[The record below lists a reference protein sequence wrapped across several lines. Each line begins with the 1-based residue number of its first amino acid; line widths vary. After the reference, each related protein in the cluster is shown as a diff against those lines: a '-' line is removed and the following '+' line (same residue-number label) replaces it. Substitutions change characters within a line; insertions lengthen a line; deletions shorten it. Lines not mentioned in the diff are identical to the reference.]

1 MINSNRLDYRHRID
15 EADEKDENPKIE
27 MPQLTRYEEDEE
39 IKTLKR
45 TIESGKASKAF
56 LEKYMVQNGLLYYL
70 SNRDED
76 VRPRLYIPKQIRGD
90 LLRQLHDDMW
100 HIGIDKTYEL
110 IGRKYFWP
118 GLYKDVTKHVNSCV
132 VCQSRSGKCE
142 IAPLEKTDVPFY
154 PFEKISL
161 DVSGPYGESSQGNK
175 YIVSFV
181 DWLTN

>member
-1 MINSNRLDYRHRID
+1 
-15 EADEKDENPKIE
+15 
-27 MPQLTRYEEDEE
+27 
-39 IKTLKR
+39 
-45 TIESGKASKAF
+45 
-56 LEKYMVQNGLLYYL
+56 MVQNVLLYYL

-76 VRPRLYIPKQIRGD
+76 VRPRLYIPKKIRGD
-90 LLRQLHDDMW
+90 LLRQLHDDIG
-100 HIGIDKTYEL
+100 HIGIDKTYKL
-110 IGRKYFWP
+110 IGRKYYWP

-175 YIVSFV
+175 YMVSFV